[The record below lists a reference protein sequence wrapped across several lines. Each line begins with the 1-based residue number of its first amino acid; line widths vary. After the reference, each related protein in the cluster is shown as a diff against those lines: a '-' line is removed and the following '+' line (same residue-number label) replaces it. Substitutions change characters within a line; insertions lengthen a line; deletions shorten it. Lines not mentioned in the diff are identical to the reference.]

1 MPAEEVRTV
10 GDDVFTTVFRV
21 VAGLVAGVAA
31 LGGVLAIVHGLR
43 RGATARE
50 LARTGTRTSGVVL
63 ANQMHSGTEGGTT
76 FSPVVRFTDSS
87 GRDQVVAGE
96 DRSSTSWV
104 TGTTVQVLYDPERPD
119 RVAVG
124 PPEVGRWGPSWSA
137 WCSWPSRRPSWW
149 ASARPRAGPGTRPRS
164 RGARRGRGR
173 HQPLTPVVPSIASRR
188 RSACPLCREYSAI
201 TCT

>member
-1 MPAEEVRTV
+1 M

-21 VAGLVAGVAA
+21 VAGLAA
-31 LGGVLAIVHGLR
+31 MGGVLTIVHGLR

-63 ANQMHSGTEGGTT
+63 ANQMHSGTEGGMT

-96 DRSSTSWV
+96 EGSSTSWV

-124 PPEVGRWGPSWSA
+124 
-137 WCSWPSRRPSWW
+137 
-149 ASARPRAGPGTRPRS
+149 TS
-164 RGARRGRGR
+164 RGG
-173 HQPLTPVVPSIASRR
+173 PVGAVVVGVVILAFAVAVVVGVGATAGWSGDP
-188 RSACPLCREYSAI
+188 
-201 TCT
+201 TTF